1 MKCSDLRDFYIG
13 KAGDY
18 IANIISLDNLNNNI
32 CKVNIDYSANI
43 IADNV
48 DYVVINIGVYRKDET
63 TNNIQLIENIYR
75 YAARENFKEFFSI
88 FACDDQ
94 ICEGCYSYIVKYT
107 IINELT
113 VGTLRVINSNI
124 RIIAEII

>member
-1 MKCSDLRDFYIG
+1 MKCSDLRDFYID
-13 KAGDY
+13 KAEDY
-18 IANIISLDNLNNNI
+18 IANVVSLDNANNNI

-63 TNNIQLIENIYR
+63 NNNIQLIENIYR
-75 YAARENFKEFFSI
+75 YAARQNFKEFFSI
-88 FACDDQ
+88 FVCDDQ
-94 ICEGCYSYIVKYT
+94 ICKGCYSYIVKYT
-107 IINELT
+107 VINEVA